1 MTRQFGDT
9 TYLAIKAA
17 FRDLVNACGGP
28 KMAAAKTRGCQS
40 RISEAMAAHEI
51 ERFPAIDQI
60 ADLEAEC
67 GVPFVTRHLAD
78 MAAMDLVPR
87 SVSHSHASKPM
98 AIAAQMAASL
108 GELQVAY
115 AAAMDD
121 GELTAVEQ
129 AKLRGALNQHR
140 EAINIFDAL
149 LSKSYVKPVAGVR

>member
-1 MTRQFGDT
+1 MARQFGDT

-17 FRDLVNACGGP
+17 FRDLVHACGGP

-60 ADLEAEC
+60 ADMEAEC
-67 GVPFVTRHLAD
+67 GIPIVTRHLAD
-78 MAAMDLVPR
+78 MAGYDIVPR
-87 SVSHSHASKPM
+87 SIAAAHANRPM
-98 AIAAQMAASL
+98 VIAAQMAASL

-140 EAINIFDAL
+140 EAINTFDAL
-149 LSKSYVKPVAGVR
+149 LSKSYVKPVAEVR

>member
-1 MTRQFGDT
+1 MARQFGDA

-17 FRDLVNACGGP
+17 FRDLVTACGGP
-28 KMAAAKTRGCQS
+28 KLAADKTRGCQS
-40 RISEAMAAHEI
+40 RMSEAMAPHET
-51 ERFPAIDQI
+51 ERFPALDQI

-67 GVPFVTRHLAD
+67 GIPFVTRHLAD
-78 MAAMDLVPR
+78 MAGFDLVPR
-87 SVSHSHASKPM
+87 SVAAGHSSKPM

-115 AAAMDD
+115 AAAIDD

-140 EAINIFDAL
+140 EAINTFDAL
-149 LSKSYVKPVAGVR
+149 LSKSYVKPVAGVK